1 MLDIGA
7 APRRR
12 SWRRDEEQRE
22 EERRDHL
29 YVNLPERSPSYGGA
43 AEGGGSE
50 GGEMEGGG
58 SEVKINMPSLIIETS
73 SM

>member
-1 MLDIGA
+1 MLDIGG

-12 SWRRDEEQRE
+12 SWRREEEQRE

-29 YVNLPERSPSYGGA
+29 YVNLPERSQSYGGA
-43 AEGGGSE
+43 DEEGGGSE
-50 GGEMEGGG
+50 GREGE
-58 SEVKINMPSLIIETS
+58 VTINMPSLTIETS